1 MYRELA
7 VDEYKKMME
16 LPPDYKVEGFL
27 SFGTYNVEKQVGLL
41 KNVLDSLNIQYE
53 LNRLN
58 GFLSNVFEL
67 KIDNKICWF
76 TVVYGGPMLSEYLHL
91 ACLLGTKKNIHLG
104 SCGGLDPEGNSL
116 DLIMPTYSYGDES
129 STRMYQRDIK
139 DNKHYPD
146 KYLSSQIKNLVGPN
160 FSIHEGPII
169 TVQAMMAETLTDVKN
184 WSEEGYV
191 GVEME
196 TAIVFAISNHFK
208 IPSSAI
214 FNVSDNLIRGQR
226 VGDDQHANEKELR
239 LKLAEELYR
248 VAILV
253 LSK

>member
-1 MYRELA
+1 
-7 VDEYKKMME
+7 MMG
-16 LPPDYKVEGFL
+16 LPSDYKIEGFL
-27 SFGTYNVEKQVGLL
+27 SFGTYNTEKQVGLL
-41 KNVLDSLNIQYE
+41 KNVLDSLNIKYE
-53 LNRLN
+53 LNKLSS
-58 GFLSNVFEL
+58 FLSNIFEL
-67 KIDNKICWF
+67 KIDNKIYWF

-104 SCGGLDPEGNSL
+104 SCGGLDPDGNSL
-116 DLIMPTYSYGDES
+116 DLIIPTYSYGDES
-129 STRMYQRDIK
+129 STRMYQRNIK

-146 KYLSSQIKNLVGPN
+146 QNLSRQIKNLVDPN
-160 FSIHEGPII
+160 FSVHEGPII

-214 FNVSDNLIRGQR
+214 FYVSDNLIRGQR
-226 VGDDQHANEKELR
+226 VGDEQHTNEKELR